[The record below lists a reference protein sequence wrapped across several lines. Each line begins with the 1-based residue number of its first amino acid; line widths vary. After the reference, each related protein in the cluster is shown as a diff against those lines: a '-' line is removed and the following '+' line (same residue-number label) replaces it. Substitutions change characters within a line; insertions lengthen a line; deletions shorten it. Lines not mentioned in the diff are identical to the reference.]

1 MKREPT
7 RPDAAGGLSVRSTA
21 HGLLRDLRRD
31 WRRWSTPERVAAG
44 FLPVAVLSALSIPV
58 LAALIHPIA

>member
-1 MKREPT
+1 VKREPT
-7 RPDAAGGLSVRSTA
+7 CPDTAGGLIVRSAA
-21 HGLLRDLRRD
+21 HDLLRDLLRD

-44 FLPVAVLSALSIPV
+44 ILLVAVLSALSIPV